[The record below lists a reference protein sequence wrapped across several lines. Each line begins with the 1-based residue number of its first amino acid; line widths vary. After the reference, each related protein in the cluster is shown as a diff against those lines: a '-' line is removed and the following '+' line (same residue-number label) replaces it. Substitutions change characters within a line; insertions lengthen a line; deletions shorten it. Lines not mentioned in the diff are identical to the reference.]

1 MTATAILA
9 SVLPIVKKIA
19 SHAWIDHKE
28 KVSAR
33 ASLRSAWREYQVD
46 LLNATLR
53 EIASGKVP
61 YSPEIHRDHNHK
73 STVRID
79 LMDQKPKKETD
90 AKND

>member
-1 MTATAILA
+1 MSTAAILTA
-9 SVLPIVKKIA
+9 VIPLAKKIA
-19 SHAWIDHKE
+19 SHAWTDHKE
-28 KVSAR
+28 KVNAR

-61 YSPEIHRDHNHK
+61 YYPEIHRDKLHK

-79 LMDQKPKKETD
+79 ITNKCPKKD
-90 AKND
+90 H

>member
-1 MTATAILA
+1 MTVTGIFA
-9 SVLPIVKKIA
+9 SVVPVIEKIA
-19 SHAWIDHKE
+19 VRAWTDHKE

-61 YSPEIHRDHNHK
+61 YYPEIHRDHNHK
-73 STVRID
+73 PTVRID

>member
-19 SHAWIDHKE
+19 SHAWIDHRKR
-28 KVSAR
+28 VSAR
-33 ASLRSAWREYQVD
+33 ASLRCAWREYQAD

-53 EIASGKVP
+53 EVASGRVP
-61 YSPEIHRDHNHK
+61 YYPEIHHDKLHK

-79 LMDQKPKKETD
+79 ITNKCPKKD
-90 AKND
+90 H

>member
-19 SHAWIDHKE
+19 VRAWTDHKE

-33 ASLRSAWREYQVD
+33 ASLRCAWREHQAD

-61 YSPEIHRDHNHK
+61 YYPEIHHDKLHK

-79 LMDQKPKKETD
+79 ITNKCPKKD
-90 AKND
+90 H

>member
-1 MTATAILA
+1 MTVTGIFA
-9 SVLPIVKKIA
+9 SVVPVIEKIA
-19 SHAWIDHKE
+19 VRAWTDHKE

-61 YSPEIHRDHNHK
+61 YYPEIHHDKLHK

-79 LMDQKPKKETD
+79 ITNKCPKKD
-90 AKND
+90 H

>member
-1 MTATAILA
+1 MSTAAILTA
-9 SVLPIVKKIA
+9 VIPLAKKIA
-19 SHAWIDHKE
+19 AHAWIDHRKR
-28 KVSAR
+28 VSAR

-61 YSPEIHRDHNHK
+61 YYPEIHRDHNHK
-73 STVRID
+73 PTVRID

>member
-1 MTATAILA
+1 MSTAAILTA
-9 SVLPIVKKIA
+9 VIPLAKKIA
-19 SHAWIDHKE
+19 ARAWTDHKE
-28 KVSAR
+28 KVNAR

-61 YSPEIHRDHNHK
+61 YYPEIHRDHNHK
-73 STVRID
+73 PTVRID

>member
-9 SVLPIVKKIA
+9 SVVPVIEKIVA
-19 SHAWIDHKE
+19 HAWTDHKE

-33 ASLRSAWREYQVD
+33 ASLRCAWREYQAD

-53 EIASGKVP
+53 EVASGKVP
-61 YSPEIHRDHNHK
+61 YYPEIHHDKLHK

-79 LMDQKPKKETD
+79 ITNKCPKKD
-90 AKND
+90 H

>member
-9 SVLPIVKKIA
+9 SVVPVIEKIVA
-19 SHAWIDHKE
+19 HAWEHHNK

-33 ASLRSAWREYQVD
+33 ASLRCAWREYQAD

-53 EIASGKVP
+53 EVASGRVP
-61 YSPEIHRDHNHK
+61 YYPEIHHDKLHK

-79 LMDQKPKKETD
+79 ITNKCPKKDE
-90 AKND
+90 